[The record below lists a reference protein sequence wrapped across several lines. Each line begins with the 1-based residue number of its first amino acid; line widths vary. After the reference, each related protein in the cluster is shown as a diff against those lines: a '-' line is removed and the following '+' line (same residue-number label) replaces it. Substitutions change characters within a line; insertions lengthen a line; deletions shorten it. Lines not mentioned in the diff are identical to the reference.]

1 MITFCFKKYNLGFS
15 LASQFIMT
23 EPTSTP
29 SNKPDMKDEPIKK
42 VEVKEEEKKEEMNAL
57 KDVKQGKEITE
68 SEFEIISKETT
79 TEVQKKVEKVVE
91 TKEDVKEQKEVGQK
105 TEVSKADR
113 KKSIDVSIIKEKEE
127 EKKEE
132 NLEETLKSM
141 PGMTKSVSKEILKAT
156 DEKELKELAHGLNEQ
171 DEDVDDDGSV
181 IDISVVDDS
190 DMDKDENI
198 PNTSAN
204 FQAEIIGDDEEVN
217 ITPAENEQVV
227 EFTLEMKHAI
237 PIISAMVGFV
247 AAIYG
252 LIFYSRNM

>member
-1 MITFCFKKYNLGFS
+1 M
-15 LASQFIMT
+15 A

-29 SNKPDMKDEPIKK
+29 TNKPGTKEELITKQIEKEEVNVPI
-42 VEVKEEEKKEEMNAL
+42 EVKQTKE
-57 KDVKQGKEITE
+57 VVE

-79 TEVQKKVEKVVE
+79 EAVQKKTEKVLKTIENV
-91 TKEDVKEQKEVGQK
+91 TDKEEVEQK
-105 TEVSKADR
+105 ADKSEANR

-127 EKKEE
+127 EDKKE

-141 PGMTKSVSKEILKAT
+141 PGMTKSVSREILKAV
-156 DEKELKELAHGLNEQ
+156 DEKDIKEIAQGLIEK
-171 DEDVDDDGSV
+171 DEEKDDDGSV

-190 DMDKDENI
+190 DMDKDEYVTNA
-198 PNTSAN
+198 SAN

-217 ITPAENEQVV
+217 IVPAENEQVV

-252 LIFYSRNM
+252 LIFYSRSM